1 MAIRK
6 FFLIAL
12 KDLRLIFRDRSAL
25 VLMLAA
31 PFVLTLG
38 MGAVTGRF
46 SGNTTSGI
54 SDIPVA
60 IVNHDSGQLGSA
72 LVQLFTSANLADL
85 VEPVLLTDLD
95 AAKTL
100 VNEDESA
107 AVIYVPEGFSASI
120 IPDPSTGHVSDF
132 VEVEFYSNP
141 TRPTSTGILKTILDQ
156 FISQVEIS
164 RISGEVTVSQLLQ
177 NGLIDPSQAAT
188 AGAAI
193 GQEISDASA
202 SRSSITVNNL
212 TASGEA
218 VEFDILSYMAPGMA
232 LMFLMFTVTYGGH
245 SLIAENRRST
255 LPRML
260 VSPTSSTLI
269 LGGKVFGIFLTAVAQ
284 LLILIGATSLLFQLY
299 WGDLLGMI
307 VLVLAAAVGAT
318 GWGVLLAAIL
328 KTPGQVA
335 TVGSAVMLIF
345 GLLGGSFFDLSNL
358 PEWVQMF
365 SRITPNAWGLDGF
378 TTLALGGTLKNI
390 LTPVTVLFGMGIV
403 LFAFSSLWITRHGLS
418 RK

>member
-1 MAIRK
+1 
-6 FFLIAL
+6 
-12 KDLRLIFRDRSAL
+12 
-25 VLMLAA
+25 MLAA

-46 SGNTTSGI
+46 SGSSNSGI
-54 SDIPVA
+54 SNIPVT

-72 LVQLFTSANLADL
+72 LVEMFTSTDLADL
-85 VEPVLLTDLD
+85 VEPVFLSDLD
-95 AAKTL
+95 TAKTL
-100 VNEDESA
+100 VDDDESA
-107 AVIYVPEGFSASI
+107 AVIYIPDGFSASI
-120 IPDPSTGHVSDF
+120 IPDPTSGNLSDF
-132 VEVEFYSNP
+132 KEIELYSNP
-141 TRPTSTGILKTILDQ
+141 TRPTSAGIIKTILDQ
-156 FISQVEIS
+156 FLSQVEIA
-164 RISGEVTVSQLLQ
+164 RISGEVTVSQLLE
-177 NGLIDPSQAAT
+177 NGLIDPAQAAA

-193 GQEISDASA
+193 GQEMSA
-202 SRSSITVNNL
+202 VSTSRSSITVNNL

-232 LMFLMFTVTYGGH
+232 LMFLMFTVAYGGR
-245 SLIAENRRST
+245 SLIVEDRQST

-260 VSPTSSTLI
+260 VSPTPSTLI

-284 LLILIGATSLLFQLY
+284 LLILIGGTSLLFRLY
-299 WGDLLGMI
+299 WGDLLGMM
-307 VLVLAAAVGAT
+307 VLVLAAAAGAT
-318 GWGVLLAAIL
+318 GWGVLLAAVL

-358 PEWVQMF
+358 PKWVQGF

-378 TTLALGGTLKNI
+378 STLALGGTLKNI
-390 LTPVTVLFGMGIV
+390 LTPVGVLFGMGIV
-403 LFAFSSLWITRHGLS
+403 LFAISSLWITRHGLS

>member
-1 MAIRK
+1 MAMRK
-6 FFLIAL
+6 LFLIAL

-46 SGNTTSGI
+46 SGSSSSGI
-54 SDIPVA
+54 SEIPLA
-60 IVNHDSGQLGSA
+60 IVNHDEGQLGSA
-72 LVQLFTSANLADL
+72 LVEMYTSADLADL
-85 VEPVLLTDLD
+85 VEPVLLSDLD
-95 AAKTL
+95 TAKTL

-120 IPDPSTGHVSDF
+120 IPDPSTGRLSDHV
-132 VEVEFYSNP
+132 EIEFYSNP
-141 TRPTSTGILKTILDQ
+141 TRPTSAGILKTILDQ
-156 FISQVEIS
+156 FISQVEIA
-164 RISGEVTVSQLLQ
+164 RISGEVTVSQLLE
-177 NGLIDPSQAAT
+177 NGLIDPAQTAALGT
-188 AGAAI
+188 AV
-193 GQEISDASA
+193 GQEMSVVSA
-202 SRSSITVNNL
+202 SRSSIIVNNL

-232 LMFLMFTVTYGGH
+232 LMFLMFTVAYGGR
-245 SLIAENRRST
+245 SLIVENRQST

-284 LLILIGATSLLFQLY
+284 LLILIGGTSLLFRLY

-318 GWGVLLAAIL
+318 GWGVLLAAVL

-358 PEWVQMF
+358 PKWIQVF

-378 TTLALGGTLKNI
+378 STLALGGTLKNI
-390 LTPVTVLFGMGIV
+390 LTPVAVLTGMGIV
-403 LFAFSSLWITRHGLS
+403 LFAISSLWITRHGLS